1 MKKTK
6 LSLLA
11 GALITLCANTGWA
24 DSIDTVLFD
33 TDSQSVTIAGTFDG
47 CYDKDITSVGTL
59 LEDMY
64 FLQLFTTPQSELD
77 PECTDDMVT
86 FSHTASVPPE
96 VTESQIVVGLYSGLT
111 GTPDDVVFYYPEEPV
126 EPTCEESCTDAYD
139 TCLAVCDETDFSLG
153 CAVTCQDSTSATCVE
168 ECLASEL
175 QVCLDDCDT
184 ALTVCNEGCAVVEP
198 AAAAITCTPDTLNLK
213 SNGRWITCIMEAS
226 DDYALEDVDL
236 TPEAFTLNDTILA
249 DMAVLQDGYIVIKFS
264 RPALIDMIS
273 SVDDQEYPL
282 VSDLLVSGSMID
294 GAAFSATDTV
304 NVILPEANGFTYTYT
319 YQTKNAVQEKIQ
331 PKAQK
336 GLAKGKNK

>member
-1 MKKTK
+1 MKKVK
-6 LSLLA
+6 LSSVLA
-11 GALITLCANTGWA
+11 GALITLCASNGWA
-24 DSIDTVLFD
+24 DSVESVLFD
-33 TDSQSVTIAGTFDG
+33 GDTQSVTVAGTFDG
-47 CYDKDITSVGTL
+47 CYDKDIVSVGTL

-64 FLQLFTTPQSELD
+64 FLQLFTTPQSD
-77 PECTDDMVT
+77 PVPVCTDDMVA
-86 FSHTASVPPE
+86 FSYTTTVPPE
-96 VTESQIVVGLYSGLT
+96 ITESQIIVGLYSGLT
-111 GTPDDVVFYYPEEPV
+111 GTPDEVVFSYPEEPV
-126 EPTCEESCTDAYD
+126 ELTCEESCTDAND
-139 TCLAVCDETDFSLG
+139 SCLSACDETDFSLG
-153 CAVTCQDSTSATCVE
+153 CSADCVDADDVDTCVAECVADEFLSCQD
-168 ECLASEL
+168 
-175 QVCLDDCDT
+175 DCNT
-184 ALTVCNEGCAVVEP
+184 ALTMCNEECTTVEAP
-198 AAAAITCTPDTLNLK
+198 DAAITCTPDTLNLK
-213 SNGRWITCIMEAS
+213 SNGRWVTCVMEAS
-226 DDYALEDVDL
+226 DEYALEDVDL
-236 TPEAFTLNDTILA
+236 TAFTLNDTIIS